1 MKTKRLSLK
10 KDKHMNIG
18 VMIKD
23 FSCSQLSFYAVR
35 NINNRSNKSA
45 EDSYVGFFEN
55 LSSNV
60 IEPAFS
66 IMNMSEIWG
75 FEGVLIATSSSTAL
89 TLIKSVTNSD
99 KYFYVWDL
107 EWLRDPDNYH
117 TLLSIYRNPD
127 IKLIA
132 RSKTHAKAIKNF
144 CNREVVGIMDDFS
157 LSDLEE
163 IING

>member
-1 MKTKRLSLK
+1 
-10 KDKHMNIG
+10 MNIG

-23 FSCSQLSFYAVR
+23 FSCSQLPFYAVR
-35 NINNRSNKSA
+35 NINNRSNKSS
-45 EDSYVGFFEN
+45 EDSYV
-55 LSSNV
+55 
-60 IEPAFS
+60 AFC
-66 IMNMSEIWG
+66 IMNMTEIWG
-75 FEGVLIATSSSTAL
+75 FEGVLISTSASTAL

-117 TLLSIYRNPD
+117 ALLSIYRNPD

-132 RSKTHAKAIKNF
+132 RSKTHAKAIRNF
-144 CNREVVGIMDDFS
+144 CNRDVVGIMDDFS

-163 IING
+163 IIDG

>member
-1 MKTKRLSLK
+1 
-10 KDKHMNIG
+10 MNIG

-45 EDSYVGFFEN
+45 EHSYVGFFEN

-60 IEPAFS
+60 MEPAFC

-75 FEGVLIATSSSTAL
+75 FDGVIVATSASTAL
-89 TLIKSVTNSD
+89 TLLKSVGQCK
-99 KYFYVWDL
+99 KYLYVWDL

-117 TLLSIYRNPD
+117 ALLKIYRHPN
-127 IKLIA
+127 IELIA
-132 RSKTHAKAIKNF
+132 RSESHAKAIKNF
-144 CNREVVGIMDDFS
+144 CNREVAGIMDDFN
-157 LSDLEE
+157 LSGLEE
-163 IING
+163 IIDG

>member
-1 MKTKRLSLK
+1 
-10 KDKHMNIG
+10 MNIG
-18 VMIKD
+18 VIIND

-35 NINNRSNKSA
+35 NINERSN
-45 EDSYVGFFEN
+45 DSPKHDYIGFFEN
-55 LSSNV
+55 LSSHV

-75 FEGVLIATSSSTAL
+75 FKGILIATSAATAL
-89 TLIKSVTNSD
+89 TLIKSVGQCK

-117 TLLSIYRNPD
+117 TLLAIYRHLD

-132 RSKTHAKAIKNF
+132 RSETHAKAIQNF
-144 CNREVVGIMDDFS
+144 CNREGVGIMDDFN

>member
-1 MKTKRLSLK
+1 
-10 KDKHMNIG
+10 MNIG

-35 NINNRSNKSA
+35 NINNRSNNSA

-60 IEPAFS
+60 IEPAFC

-75 FEGVLIATSSSTAL
+75 FEGVLIATSASTAL